1 MSSKSRISIVGY
13 GRIGLP
19 LAKALKAQGYDVTGT
34 VTGEEKRDKLIAE
47 GLDTHILSFNP
58 APQGDLAAAMEADVL
73 VVTVP
78 PSMRAPQDYPA
89 VMENLAKAAAGCGV
103 KGSSVKKVLLVAT
116 TSVYHQTGDVVR
128 EEDASRDVSPFLG
141 ISWLPVEELFTRRDE
156 FETTVVRFSGL
167 MGGGINPGMYF
178 AGRELKGA
186 NDPVNM
192 IHVDDCVGVMTA
204 IIEQNTWGEAFN
216 ASADE
221 HPSKREFYT
230 KACEVAGMPA
240 PVFNDEAAP
249 YRIVNCDK
257 LKQRLGYAF
266 KYPNPLTGLDA

>member
-1 MSSKSRISIVGY
+1 MSSKPRISIVGY
-13 GRIGLP
+13 GRVGLP
-19 LAKALKAQGYDVTGT
+19 LAKALKEKGYDVTGT
-34 VTGEEKRDKLIAE
+34 VTSNEKREKLVAE

-58 APQGDLAAAMEADVL
+58 QPEGELAVAMKADIL

-78 PSMRAPQDYPA
+78 PSMRAPQDFPA
-89 VMENLAKAAAGCGV
+89 VMENLAKAAADSG
-103 KGSSVKKVLLVAT
+103 VKKVLLVAT
-116 TSVYHQTGDVVR
+116 TSVYHQTGDEVR
-128 EEDASRDVSPFLG
+128 EEDATHEASPFLG
-141 ISWLPVEELFTRRDE
+141 ISWLPVEELFSRREE
-156 FETTVVRFSGL
+156 FESTVVRFSGL

-178 AGRELKGA
+178 TGRELKGA

-204 IIEQNTWGEAFN
+204 VIEHDVWGEAFN

-230 KACEVAGMPA
+230 RACETAGMPA
-240 PVFNDEAAP
+240 PVFSDEPTP

-257 LKQRLGYAF
+257 LKQRLGYEF
-266 KYPNPLTGLDA
+266 KYPNPLTGLDP

>member
-1 MSSKSRISIVGY
+1 MSSKPRISIVGY
-13 GRIGLP
+13 GRVGLP
-19 LAKALKAQGYDVTGT
+19 LAKALKEKGYDVTGT
-34 VTGEEKRDKLIAE
+34 VTRSEKREKLVAE
-47 GLDTHILSFNP
+47 GLDTHILSFDP
-58 APQGDLAAAMEADVL
+58 QPQGDLAAAMEADVL

-78 PSMRAPQDYPA
+78 PSMRAPQEFPA
-89 VMENLAKAAAGCGV
+89 VMKNLANAAADSG
-103 KGSSVKKVLLVAT
+103 VKKVLLIAT

-128 EEDASRDVSPFLG
+128 EEDATHDASPFLG
-141 ISWLPVEELFTRRDE
+141 ISWLPVEQLFSERDE

-192 IHVDDCVGVMTA
+192 IHIDDCVGVMAA
-204 IIEQNTWGEAFN
+204 IIEQGVWGEAFN

-221 HPSKREFYT
+221 HPCKRDFYT
-230 KACEVAGMPA
+230 KACEGAGLPA
-240 PVFNDEAAP
+240 PVFSDEPSP

-257 LKQRLGYAF
+257 LKQRLGYVF
-266 KYPNPLTGLDA
+266 KHPDPLAGLGS

>member
-1 MSSKSRISIVGY
+1 MSSKPRISPRISIVGY
-13 GRIGLP
+13 GRVGLP
-19 LAKALKAQGYDVTGT
+19 LAKALKEKGYDVTGT
-34 VTGEEKRDKLIAE
+34 VTGSDKREKLVAE
-47 GLDTHILSFNP
+47 GLDTHILSFDP
-58 APQGDLAAAMEADVL
+58 QPQGDLAAAMEADVL

-78 PSMRAPQDYPA
+78 PSMRAPHEFPA
-89 VMENLAKAAAGCGV
+89 VMENLANAAAGSG
-103 KGSSVKKVLLVAT
+103 VKKVLLIAT

-128 EEDASRDVSPFLG
+128 EEDATPDASPFLG
-141 ISWLPVEELFTRRDE
+141 ISWLPVEQLFSERDE

-192 IHVDDCVGVMTA
+192 IHIDDCVGVMAA
-204 IIEQNTWGEAFN
+204 IIEQDIWGEAFN

-221 HPSKREFYT
+221 HPSKRDFYT
-230 KACEVAGMPA
+230 KACESAGLSA
-240 PVFNDEAAP
+240 PVFSDEPSP

-257 LKQRLGYAF
+257 LKQRLGYVF
-266 KYPNPLTGLDA
+266 KHPDPLAGLDS